1 MATRV
6 LLAPAAGG
14 KTQACIDLVRE
25 VLRGD
30 PLAPVWIVVPDRHQG
45 WAVRRRLAEGGG
57 VLGARPGTFDDL
69 YGELLA
75 LAGLSVPVAPEP
87 VVHRLMRAA
96 IDSLAERGALRHYLP
111 IQRRPGFVR
120 ISCDLIAELKRNRIH
135 PERFAEAVNGR
146 GPRLE
151 ELAELYAEY
160 QATLTRIGWADPEGL
175 GWLAVEALRRDT
187 TLAADWR
194 LLAVDGFDSFNPT
207 QLATIRLLADRIGE
221 TLITLAGEP
230 DMPRVAH
237 RRFARTLET
246 LRDELPCSVE
256 TLDRPPGSTAPLA
269 HLESSLFT
277 QNPQRQPAGGAVIFV
292 EAQNTALE
300 AREALRWLKARIV
313 RDGLRPEDCAVIA
326 RDIAPY
332 RVFLRQVAR
341 EYDLPLRFA
350 SGEPL
355 ASNPAVA
362 AVLGLLELKLHE
374 WSRRPVLDAL
384 RSPYFDLSAFELSAS
399 DVSGLSEAAQQGLV
413 IKGQDQWKEALSYES
428 GDGEPVSVEDDEMNP
443 PRRPAGEAARRLWR
457 KLSAFFERVEPVGQD
472 TVTSYVRWVED
483 LISDRGGLQ
492 LEARIAAQP
501 DTVERDRAALEAF
514 RNVLRAL
521 VLSETILGQPAEVS
535 YHDFYLELS
544 GIVNSIGRRVD
555 DAGDGRVYA
564 ASLNA
569 ARGVSYRAVAVLG
582 LSEGLFPAP
591 LGEDP
596 VLSDEEREELRAGSP
611 SEGRTGPSDGRTGL
625 PLEPRIRSDQQTL
638 CYEGFTRAR
647 QYLLLS
653 RPYLTD
659 DGERWEPSPYWVAAR
674 ELFDAQP
681 RLVRPE
687 DDRDY
692 ADAASANELLTWCV
706 RARVLPHQYRELL
719 PEWEVLRHGGG
730 VLRQRLAGKGEGE
743 HEGEL
748 SRLEP
753 ELAARYGPDH
763 LWSASRLETYGSCG
777 FQFFV
782 GSALAL
788 EPREP
793 PQPGFDARQ
802 LGSMLHEILELVY
815 KEAADPTDQDC
826 LLAALPSVAQR
837 VFERAPQ
844 TYGFRPTP
852 LWEVER
858 GQWVELLETT
868 IKNLCDIRGDFRPA
882 CFEAAFGFGEAE
894 PLVVDTEIG
903 PVLFR
908 GVIDRVDVDQ
918 DRRIRVIDYKT
929 GTSGLAARDL
939 IEGRRLQLALYAL
952 AAERTLGL
960 GRAAEGFYWGIRSGQ
975 PSPLRLAA
983 FRCAP
988 DDGPAYY
995 GVDGAVELARQHV
1008 AAHVRGIRSGR
1019 FPPVPPPGGC
1029 HDYCAAQAFCWR
1041 YTAMSKR

>member
-30 PLAPVWIVVPDRHQG
+30 PLAAVWIVVPDRHQG
-45 WAVRRRLAEGGG
+45 WAIRRRLAERGG
-57 VLGARPGTFDDL
+57 VLGARAGTFGDL

-75 LAGLSVPVAPEP
+75 LVGLPVAVAPEP

-96 IDSLAERGALRHYLP
+96 IDSLAERGALQHYLP
-111 IQRRPGFVR
+111 IQWRPGFVR
-120 ISCDLIAELKRNRIH
+120 ISCDLIAELKRNRIQ
-135 PERFAEAVNGR
+135 PERFAEAVSGR

-160 QATLTRIGWADPEGL
+160 QAMLTRIGWADPEGL
-175 GWLAVEALRRDT
+175 GWLAVEALQRDR
-187 TLAADWR
+187 TLAAGWR
-194 LLAVDGFDSFNPT
+194 LLVVDGFDSFNPT
-207 QLATIRLLADRIGE
+207 QLTAIRLLADRIDE
-221 TLITLAGEP
+221 TLITLAGQP
-230 DMPRVAH
+230 DMPRLAH
-237 RRFARTLET
+237 RRFARTLEM
-246 LRDELPCSVE
+246 LRDELPCCVE
-256 TLDRPPGSTAPLA
+256 TLDRVPGPSSPLA

-277 QNPQRQPAGGAVIFV
+277 QHPQRQPAGDAVVFI
-292 EAQNTALE
+292 EAQNMALE

-326 RDIAPY
+326 RDIEPY
-332 RVFLRQVAR
+332 RMFLRQVAR
-341 EYDLPLRFA
+341 EYSLPLRFA

-362 AVLGLLELKLHE
+362 AVLTLLELKLQE
-374 WSRRPVLDAL
+374 WSRRPVLDVL
-384 RSPYFDLSAFELSAS
+384 RSPYFDLSSFDLSVG
-399 DVSGLSEAAQQGLV
+399 DVSALSEAALQGLV
-413 IKGQDQWKEALSYES
+413 IKGKDQWREALSYES
-428 GDGEPVSVEDDEMNP
+428 GGGEPVPVEDDETRP
-443 PRRPAGEAARRLWR
+443 PRRPSGETARRLWQ

-483 LISDRGGLQ
+483 LISDQGGLRF
-492 LEARIAAQP
+492 EAKITAQP
-501 DTVERDRAALEAF
+501 DTAERDKAALEAF
-514 RNVLRAL
+514 RDVLRAL
-521 VLSETILGQPAEVS
+521 VLSETILGQPAEVR
-535 YHDFYLELS
+535 YRDFYLELS
-544 GIVNSIGRRVD
+544 GIVNSASYRVD
-555 DAGDGRVYA
+555 GAGDGHVYV

-591 LGEDP
+591 LGQDP

-611 SEGRTGPSDGRTGL
+611 SLGIAGL

-638 CYEGFTRAR
+638 CYEGLTRAR

-659 DGERWEPSPYWVAAR
+659 DGERWEPSPYWVAAL

-681 RLVRPE
+681 RRVRPE
-687 DDRDY
+687 DTRGN
-692 ADAASANELLTWCV
+692 ADAASAIELLTWCV
-706 RARVLPHQYRELL
+706 RAGVLPGRYRELL
-719 PEWEVLRHGGG
+719 PQWEALRHGGS
-730 VLRQRLAGKGEGE
+730 VLRQRLANRGEGE

-753 ELAARYGPDH
+753 ELATRYGPDH
-763 LWSASRLETYGSCG
+763 LWSASRLESYGSCG

-793 PQPGFDARQ
+793 PQPGFDAAQ
-802 LGSMLHEILELVY
+802 LGSMLHKILELVY
-815 KEAADPTDQDC
+815 REAADPTDEEC

-837 VFERAPQ
+837 VFEQAPQ

-858 GQWVELLETT
+858 GQLVEMLKAT
-868 IKNLCDIRGDFRPA
+868 ITSLCGVRGDFRPA
-882 CFEAAFGFGEAE
+882 RFEADFGFGKTE
-894 PLVVDTEIG
+894 PLVVETELG
-903 PVLFR
+903 PILFR
-908 GVIDRVDVDQ
+908 GVIDRVDVD
-918 DRRIRVIDYKT
+918 RGGRIQVIDYKT
-929 GTSGLAARDL
+929 GTSGLTPRDL
-939 IEGRRLQLALYAL
+939 VEGRRLQLALYAV
-952 AAERTLGL
+952 AAERALGL
-960 GRAAEGFYWGIRSGQ
+960 GRTVDGFYWGIRSGQ
-975 PSPLRLAA
+975 PSALSLAT
-983 FRCAP
+983 FSCVP
-988 DDGPAYY
+988 DDGPAYF

-1008 AAHVRGIRSGR
+1008 AAHVRGIRSGK
-1019 FPPVPPPGGC
+1019 FTPIPPPGGC
-1029 HDYCAAQAFCWR
+1029 HDYCPAQSFCWR
-1041 YTAMSKR
+1041 YVPTSKK